1 MPQHLAIID
10 DDPAFGGQLARYLS
24 RHGLQVE
31 VHPDSASFFATIPS
45 GLPSLV
51 LLDQVLGAESGLS
64 VLHRLR
70 AISHSVPCIIL
81 TGLGD
86 EVDRVVGLESGA
98 DDYIS
103 KAVMPREIL
112 ARIRAVMRRS
122 APVATPLAPEPPAG
136 PPAAGRWRFCPSLR
150 TLTRPDG
157 SPVTLTTAE
166 FELLRALHAAQGQP
180 LSREG
185 LCATV
190 LGRPYRPEDR
200 SIDNLVAKLRRKIE
214 PDPLSPSIIKSVRPL
229 GYVFTAFPGDAEPP
243 LLS

>member
-1 MPQHLAIID
+1 MLQHLAIID
-10 DDPAFGGQLARYLS
+10 DDPAFGSQLARYLN

-31 VHPDSASFFATIPS
+31 VHPDSASFFTALRA

-70 AISHSVPCIIL
+70 MISHSVPCIIL

-122 APVATPLAPEPPAG
+122 GASGAPPPQEAPVE
-136 PPAAGRWRFCPSLR
+136 RWRFCPSLR

-157 SPVTLTTAE
+157 GLVTLTTAE
-166 FELLRALHAAQGQP
+166 FELLRALHAAQGKP
-180 LSREG
+180 LSREE
-185 LCATV
+185 LSASV

-214 PDPLSPSIIKSVRPL
+214 PDPMNPGVIKSVRPL
-229 GYVFTAFPGDAEPP
+229 GYVFTAFPGNVEAGATG
-243 LLS
+243 